1 MLMLAQGMIASNFK
15 LSNGTTRSTDW
26 SIPILTT
33 VYAIVVMECRAL
45 RMLPRLL
52 KAVIARR

>member
-1 MLMLAQGMIASNFK
+1 MLAQGMITSNFK
-15 LSNGTTRSTDW
+15 LSNGTTRLTDW

-33 VYAIVVMECRAL
+33 VYVIVVMECRAL
-45 RMLPRLL
+45 RMLPWLL

>member
-1 MLMLAQGMIASNFK
+1 MLAQGMITSNFK
-15 LSNGTTRSTDW
+15 LSTGTTISTDW

-33 VYAIVVMECRAL
+33 VYAMVVMECQAL
-45 RMLPRLL
+45 WMLPQLL